1 MSDEQAIEG
10 VRMRNAGSWMQHYR
24 FCQRL
29 TVRGIDV
36 FNHVA
41 FNNDGLDIDSCSDVH
56 VIDCRIHSDD
66 DAIVLKSLSQRP
78 CENVTITNC
87 KVSSHCNAL
96 KLGTESGGGFRNIRI
111 ADCVVRSPEG
121 TKVTFGRQRGL
132 AAIALELVDGGQ
144 LEKIDVSNI
153 DIDGVSVAIFMRLGN
168 RARIY
173 GDGDR
178 PGVGTLRN
186 VTLQD
191 IKATNTSDVRL
202 SGNQVPDGVRALA
215 RAAEVTEDAVTIE

>member
-1 MSDEQAIEG
+1 
-10 VRMRNAGSWMQHYR
+10 MRNAGSWMQHYR